1 MLIKRITYVGMLAA
15 LLSIGCFSTASSR
28 IWKATPQ
35 ALARDYALINDTRP
49 DGEAVFLGWFVPGMI
64 QPNTPGA
71 AITIA
76 NLQTYVVLVVVHGH
90 LNKTTGSL
98 SFEDVPALEA
108 RDQTGKPLTLVV
120 RDTLPPTTA
129 GIVVS
134 IDTMF
139 RQSLGALG
147 KGMKLFVFDAG
158 DVNSCKRGSLSV
170 PLAGDTYTWDTPIP
184 GCS

>member
-15 LLSIGCFSTASSR
+15 LFSIGCFSTASSR

-35 ALARDYALINDTRP
+35 AVARDYAFINDTRP
-49 DGEAVFLGWFVPGMI
+49 SGEAIFLGWFVPGMA
-64 QPNTPGA
+64 QPNAPNA
-71 AITIA
+71 AIVIA
-76 NLQTYVVLVVVHGH
+76 NLQKYVVLVVVHAH
-90 LNKTTGSL
+90 LDKMTGSL
-98 SFEDVPALEA
+98 SFEDVPALDA

-120 RDTLPPTTA
+120 RDALPPTTA
-129 GIVVS
+129 AMAVGIETS
-134 IDTMF
+134 L
-139 RQSLGALG
+139 RQSLGAMG